1 MKEYLTKIH
10 AFIASLPGETAAAL
24 EKVGTV
30 KRFKKG
36 ECLLKAGETC
46 RFIFFLDA
54 GMARKYYLK
63 NNKEIVTEFYFTD
76 DIAISFTSY
85 TLQQPAD
92 EYIQVLEDSEVTI
105 IEYSLFQQFKKLHPA
120 LVVLDL
126 MLTEYHAMWL
136 EGRLS
141 QLRSLTATE
150 RYRKLL
156 HEHPQVIQK
165 IQLTYIASYLGVS
178 LETLSRIRARI

>member
-1 MKEYLTKIH
+1 MKAYLAKIH
-10 AFIASLPGETAAAL
+10 AFIASLPGETVAAL
-24 EKVGTV
+24 DKVGTV

-36 ECLLKAGETC
+36 EYLLKAGETC
-46 RFIFFLDA
+46 RFIFFIDA
-54 GMARKYYLK
+54 GIARKYYVLHD
-63 NNKEIVTEFYFTD
+63 KEIVTEFYFAD

-105 IEYSLFQQFKKLHPA
+105 IEYTLFQQFKKLHPA

-136 EGRLS
+136 EERLS
-141 QLRSLTATE
+141 QLRSLNATE

-156 HEHPQVIQK
+156 YEHPQIIQK

-178 LETLSRIRARI
+178 LETVSRIRARI